1 MLYDPKD
8 HYTPEETS
16 TEFKKKQ
23 KRFWMISFGGS
34 NHDEVVKV
42 CLVDILYQVF
52 FRRFLV
58 MVEKRIINE
67 CYY

>member
-1 MLYDPKD
+1 
-8 HYTPEETS
+8 
-16 TEFKKKQ
+16 
-23 KRFWMISFGGS
+23 MISFGGS